1 MTTALEMEQELH
13 ILQYVL
19 VYLVHKVPGGNS
31 GPDALEIKESPGVL
45 VPRGIG
51 SS

>member
-1 MTTALEMEQELH
+1 MTTALEMEQE
-13 ILQYVL
+13 LQYVL